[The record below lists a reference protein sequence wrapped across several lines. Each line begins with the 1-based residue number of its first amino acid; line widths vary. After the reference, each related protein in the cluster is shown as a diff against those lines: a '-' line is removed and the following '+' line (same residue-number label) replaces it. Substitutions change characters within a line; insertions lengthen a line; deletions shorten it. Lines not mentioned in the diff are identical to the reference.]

1 VVAGQAEITGWQYV
15 ASDAAIGTIPRSGGS
30 GAASWSGVIVA
41 SGTVRVTVG
50 MQVLTRTVQVQA
62 RDFTTPTPSA
72 EPTQNGTTCLAGTLS
87 LPVPVVNGPQT
98 LGAFCLE
105 HLGQFIA
112 NSVGEGPNAGV
123 KWWVERM
130 VADDPV
136 RWRYR
141 WLINPDLDD
150 VTCPFYAQQTGTYDP
165 VADQTGWISGA
176 NLKANAI
183 RHESGPTASHYAQF
197 VAANASGNPGA
208 GVEGELGEPSLD
220 LRGLQQ
226 NLWVASGSG
235 S

>member
-1 VVAGQAEITGWQYV
+1 
-15 ASDAAIGTIPRSGGS
+15 
-30 GAASWSGVIVA
+30 
-41 SGTVRVTVG
+41 

-72 EPTQNGTTCLAGTLS
+72 ETVANGTTCLAGTLS
-87 LPVPVVNGPQT
+87 LPVPVINGPHT

-112 NSVGEGPNAGV
+112 NTVGEGPNAGV
-123 KWWVERM
+123 KWVERM

-165 VADQTGWISGA
+165 VANPSGWISGA

-220 LRGLQQ
+220 LSEFAQMVVQKLRMLANAVEDAAKNPEPPGADRDAANTFQGYINFAPYGQ
-226 NLWVASGSG
+226 GCHP
-235 S
+235 